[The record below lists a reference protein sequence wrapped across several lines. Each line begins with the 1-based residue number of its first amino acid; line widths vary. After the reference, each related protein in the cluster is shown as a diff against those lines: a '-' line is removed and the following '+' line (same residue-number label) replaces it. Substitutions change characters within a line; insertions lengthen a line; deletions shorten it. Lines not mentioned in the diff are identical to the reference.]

1 MVKSIR
7 IGRDELHKELLKI
20 QGQIQAKSGEFTSM
34 DDVIDE
40 LIKTYKKRKQFFGLF
55 QAKK

>member
-40 LIKTYKKRKQFFGLF
+40 LIKTYKKRK
-55 QAKK
+55 